1 MKVFPFLKGT
11 KEVVTELQGLSR
23 LVEREIEKRNVGEVS
38 AFRAE
43 AKEIIDSLS
52 RNNRKRVLESLDEET
67 KDLLK
72 IGK

>member
-11 KEVVTELQGLSR
+11 KEVVTELQGLAL
-23 LVEREIEKRNVGEVS
+23 LVEKEIEKRNVGEVS

-43 AKEIIDSLS
+43 AKEIIGRLS

>member
-1 MKVFPFLKGT
+1 MKVFPFMKGT

-23 LVEREIEKRNVGEVS
+23 LIEREIEKRNIGEVA

-43 AKEIIDSLS
+43 AKEIIDNLS

-67 KDLLK
+67 KRLLK
-72 IGK
+72 F